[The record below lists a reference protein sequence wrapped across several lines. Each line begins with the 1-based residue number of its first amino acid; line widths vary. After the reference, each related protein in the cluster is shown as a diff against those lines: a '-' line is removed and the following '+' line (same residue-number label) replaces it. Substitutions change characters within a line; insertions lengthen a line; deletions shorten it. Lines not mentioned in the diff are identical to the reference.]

1 MRTDTTIC
9 INSKVNGKQPS
20 LEHRIYS
27 IEGVAPALTTG
38 FHYLIGYYEEC
49 ALGADAPENNL
60 TGGQIYDNSVLD
72 CYNCAMHRD
81 IHTTLTSR
89 AVNSNLYYIAE
100 VWKNS
105 ELGKQRA
112 KDMRKSE
119 SAECSMLLIPK
130 SKTRRGRVQEAGE
143 VAPTLTTKNNQEL
156 LRYEGI
162 DEDMRLRIRRLTER
176 ESFRLMGVRDSD
188 TDKIQAYEEPGDKKS
203 RISSTAQ
210 YALAGNSIV
219 VDVLAAL
226 MEQMFYPSSDSDLL
240 F

>member
-1 MRTDTTIC
+1 MK
-9 INSKVNGKQPS
+9 NAH
-20 LEHRIYS
+20 LEQTLRQI
-27 IEGVAPALTTG
+27 ILR
-38 FHYLIGYYEEC
+38 
-49 ALGADAPENNL
+49 
-60 TGGQIYDNSVLD
+60 GGQIYDCSELD
-72 CYNCAMHRD
+72 CYNCAVHRD
-81 IHTTLTSR
+81 VHTTLTSR

-100 VWKNS
+100 VWKENS
-105 ELGKQRA
+105 ESEKQRA

-130 SKTRRGRVQEAGE
+130 SKTRRGRVQEGGE

-162 DEDMRLRIRRLTER
+162 DEDMRLRLRRLTER

-188 TDKIQAYEEPGDKKS
+188 TDKIQAYEEPGVKKS
-203 RISSTAQ
+203 QISSTAQ

-226 MEQMFYPSSDSDLL
+226 MEQMFYPVVDSDLL

>member
-1 MRTDTTIC
+1 MK
-9 INSKVNGKQPS
+9 NAH
-20 LEHRIYS
+20 LEQTLRKIIS
-27 IEGVAPALTTG
+27 RGE
-38 FHYLIGYYEEC
+38 
-49 ALGADAPENNL
+49 
-60 TGGQIYDNSVLD
+60 QIYDNSVLD
-72 CYNCAMHRD
+72 CYNCAVHRD
-81 IHTTLTSR
+81 IHTALTSR
-89 AVNSNLYYIAE
+89 AVNSYLYYIAE

-188 TDKIQAYEEPGDKKS
+188 TDKIQAYEEPGEKKS